1 MTGGDEPPREM
12 SGLLGDFRSE
22 RPRAESPMTWSLA
35 ICRLG
40 GIAVRIHAVF
50 LLLIAVEL
58 LRASVPGSIRT
69 LGLPPTAMV
78 MCWLLSLAI
87 LHEAAR
93 TMAARRAGED
103 LDEWLLW
110 PLGGL
115 CSMDAGERAPALRQA
130 SGWLVQAM
138 LAVLCGVALALGT
151 GEGIAAAVPT
161 PWSLEGF
168 RSFSLGGHGLLWE
181 AMWLLQWTNL
191 VTLTLQ
197 SLPAFPLT
205 GGRVLFVVFQ
215 RRRGWSEAARL
226 VSRLGIG
233 VAVALLILG
242 LATGPWILSGLAV
255 VAWIASRETLA
266 RTHDSDA
273 MLGEEPD
280 RSEDRSRADQ
290 EEIDRILA
298 KINARGMRSLSLLE
312 RWRLRRAT
320 RRRRHGG

>member
-1 MTGGDEPPREM
+1 MRDWDEPPREA
-12 SGLLGDFRSE
+12 SGMMGEFRSD
-22 RPRAESPMTWSLA
+22 RPRVESPMSWSVA
-35 ICRLG
+35 VCRVG
-40 GIAVRIHAVF
+40 GVALRIHAVF

-69 LGLPPTAMV
+69 LGLPPTTLV
-78 MCWLLSLAI
+78 MAWLLLLAL

-93 TMAARRAGED
+93 TWAARRGGGD

-115 CSMDAGERAPALRQA
+115 ANIDSGERGQVLPQA
-130 SGWLVQAM
+130 AGWLAQAV
-138 LAVLCGVALALGT
+138 LAVVCGVALGLGT
-151 GEGIAAAVPT
+151 GDGLAAAAPL

-168 RSFSLGGHGLLWE
+168 RSFSLAGHGLLWE
-181 AMWLLQWTNL
+181 AIWLLQWTNL
-191 VTLTLQ
+191 VTLLLA
-197 SLPAFPLT
+197 SFPAFPLT
-205 GGRVLFVVFQ
+205 GGRALFAALR
-215 RRRGWSEAARL
+215 RRRGWSDAARL
-226 VSRLGIG
+226 VSRFGIG

-242 LATGPWILSGLAV
+242 LAVGPWILSGLAV
-255 VAWIASRETLA
+255 VAWIASRETLT

-273 MLGEEPD
+273 MLDQEPD
-280 RSEDRSRADQ
+280 RSGARSEAEQ

-298 KINARGMRSLSLLE
+298 KINTHGMRSLSLLE